1 MKGCEFSLK
10 LNITSSII
18 NSFIKEL
25 KTNIKL
31 YIVSYKDII
40 KNIRKENNIYN
51 TYRTEQN

>member
-10 LNITSSII
+10 LNITSNII

-25 KTNIKL
+25 KKNIKHH
-31 YIVSYKDII
+31 IVPYKDII

-51 TYRTEQN
+51 TY